1 MSCKSPFVSLN
12 IGMSLLMPS
21 IDSNII
27 LNDQQQA
34 NFFTAVALT
43 QESSND
49 MIKLSHAKG

>member
-1 MSCKSPFVSLN
+1 
-12 IGMSLLMPS
+12 MSLLMPS